1 MSSKVEE
8 FWEACRQEL
17 PEATRRG
24 RYRVKC
30 FGSDPAM
37 SRLLLDLIR
46 TGQKTGTFG
55 LEWEFEARPEDRP
68 APGDLYVVTDSAGTP
83 GALIRITGTEVVPF
97 SAIDA
102 THLQAEGPALRE
114 PALWRKVHWDF
125 WAPALRALG
134 REPSADMPVLV
145 QRFEV
150 LKD

>member
-1 MSSKVEE
+1 MTSSIDQY
-8 FWEACRQEL
+8 WEACRREL
-17 PEATRRG
+17 PAETSGRG
-24 RYRVKC
+24 YRVKR
-30 FGSDPAM
+30 FGNDPAM
-37 SRLLLDLIR
+37 ARLLLDLVR
-46 TGQKTGTFG
+46 SRQKTGTFG

-83 GALIRITGTEVVPF
+83 GALIRVTGTEVVPF
-97 SAIDA
+97 SAIDV